1 MEHKEFN
8 ELITDYISDN
18 LSSDKHEEFEGF
30 LLNNP
35 KLIKEIDEVKSV
47 WNEMDNLN
55 IPESSAAMDAGFYSV
70 LNAEL
75 EKAEI
80 TKTSIPSRIK
90 SFFNTQSLRPSGMRL
105 AMGAGLLL
113 IGLFIG
119 NRLSQDNSAGVGKSM
134 VEVNPTIEQTK
145 LETDNLR
152 TQLVLALADES
163 SANKRLK
170 AVSEAN
176 KMSNATEQVIL
187 ALFKM
192 LNSDPN
198 VNVRLA
204 AIEALAQFGDRP
216 NVREGLVKSIVYQD
230 SPLIQTSLAD
240 LMVAMQERR
249 SLDPFKEL
257 ISRKD
262 LNKTA
267 KQKIEES
274 IESLI

>member
-1 MEHKEFN
+1 MEHKEFK
-8 ELITDYISDN
+8 ELIPDYISDN
-18 LSSDKHEEFEGF
+18 LSSDKHEEFEMF

-55 IPESSAAMDAGFYSV
+55 IPEPSAAMDAGFYSV
-70 LNAEL
+70 LNAEM
-75 EKAEI
+75 EKAEF
-80 TKTSIPSRIK
+80 TKPSISNQIK
-90 SFFNTQSLRPSGMRL
+90 SFFNIQGLRPLGRQL
-105 AMGAGLLL
+105 ALGAGLLL

-119 NRLSQDNSAGVGKSM
+119 NRLVPNRSKIDKSI
-134 VEVNPTIEQTK
+134 VKVNPTIEQAA

-170 AVSEAN
+170 AVSEVN
-176 KMSNATEQVIL
+176 KMNNATEQVIL

-204 AIEALAQFGDRP
+204 AIEALAQYGDKP
-216 NVREGLVKSIVYQD
+216 KVREGLVKSIVHQD

-257 ISRKD
+257 IRTKD
-262 LNKTA
+262 LNKAA

-274 IESLI
+274 IEFLI